1 MKRYRPDDLI
11 DFAGRL
17 FEAAGMTA
25 EAASTVGRILVE
37 ADLLGHDTHGLAL
50 APNYLKEID
59 SGAMRVVGEPEIL
72 SDHKAAIAWHG
83 NRLSGVWLTARAVDL
98 ASERARDYGTAT
110 VAIREAHH
118 IACLAAYL
126 TRATD
131 RGQVVLIACSDPAV
145 ATVAPYGGLDPVFT
159 PDPFAAG
166 IPTGGDPI
174 LIDMSASI
182 TTNGMAARLNGLGRR
197 FPGQWAQ
204 DADGNPTDDPS
215 VLFAARKGTILP
227 TGGKDHGHK
236 GYGLALLVE
245 ALSQGLSGDGRAA
258 RPTFWG
264 AAVFVQVL
272 EPEAFAG
279 LAAFSRE
286 TTTLVDLCHG
296 SRPAPGVDAV
306 RLPGER
312 ALARKREALANGV
325 ALYPDIMGRLAP
337 WAERHGVTAPAA
349 L

>member
-1 MKRYRPDDLI
+1 MERYRPQMLA

-17 FEAAGMTA
+17 FTAAGM
-25 EAASTVGRILVE
+25 EPDKAATVGEILVE

-50 APNYLKEID
+50 APAYLKSLD
-59 SGAMRVVGEPEIL
+59 SGAMRAVGEPAIL
-72 SDHKAAIAWHG
+72 SDFKAAVLWHG
-83 NRLSGVWLTARAVDL
+83 NRLSGVWLTAHAIDL

-131 RGQVVLIACSDPAV
+131 RGQVIVIACSDPAV

-182 TTNGMAARLNGLGRR
+182 TTNGMATRLNGLGRR
-197 FPGQWAQ
+197 FPGQWLQ
-204 DADGNPTDDPS
+204 DADGAVTDDPA
-215 VLFAARKGTILP
+215 VLFAGPKGTILP

-236 GYGLALLVE
+236 GYGLALLIE
-245 ALSQGLSGDGRAA
+245 ALSQGLSGDGRSA

-264 AAVFVQVL
+264 AAVFIQVF

-279 LAAFSRE
+279 LAAFNRE
-286 TTTLVDLCHG
+286 TSTLVDLCHA

-312 ALARKREALANGV
+312 GLARKREALANGLG
-325 ALYPDIMGRLAP
+325 LYPDIMEKLTP
-337 WAERHGVTAPAA
+337 WAERYGVAPPEPG
-349 L
+349 